1 MIFTDRIEAGKK
13 LAEVLRAYKR
23 SDVVVYA
30 LPRGGVVLGV
40 EVARMLGAPLD
51 LLIPRK
57 IGHPS
62 SSEYAIAAVAEDGD
76 IVANEEEVSRVD
88 QVWFKKEVAHQRAE
102 AKRRREK
109 YLAGRPTSA
118 VEGKTAIIVD
128 DGIATG
134 LTMKAAIM
142 ELKHRKPKKIVVAI
156 PVIPADTFTVLS
168 ALVDEVVALDKP
180 EQFLGAIGNYYKSFP
195 QVEDEEVIALMALK

>member
-13 LAEVLRAYKR
+13 LAEVLWAYKR